1 MAILETKN
9 VTKSFGGLC
18 AVSEVDFHIDEKEI
32 VGLIGPNGAGK
43 TTFFNIISGLYTPTS
58 GEVFINGEKT
68 TGIKPYKI
76 AYKGVARTF
85 QNIKLFGNVS
95 VLDNVKMARYTR
107 SKAGVW
113 NAILKPK
120 WVIKE
125 EEDITDKSIELLKFV
140 GLEQY
145 KDEISKNLS
154 YGNQRK
160 LEIARALANEP
171 SLLLLDEPTAGMNI
185 EETKG
190 MMNLIRA
197 IRSGGISVLVIE
209 HNMNLVMNV
218 SDRVVVLNHG
228 IKIADGKPEEVA
240 GNPEVIEAYLGK
252 EVDESAF
259 SSEC

>member
-18 AVSEVDFHIDEKEI
+18 AVSEVNFHIDEKEI

-113 NAILKPK
+113 NSILKPK
-120 WVIKE
+120 WVIRE
-125 EEDITDKSIELLKFV
+125 EKDITDKSIELLKFV

>member
-120 WVIKE
+120 WVVKE

-185 EETKG
+185 EETKV

-240 GNPEVIEAYLGK
+240 DNPEVIEAYLGK